1 VFWDESGASLLP
13 VTRRTWAPRGHTPVI
28 RHHFKWKRA
37 SMAAAL
43 CYGSR
48 GGGAA
53 VAFHHQLDAYNTDS
67 LIGALGELRR
77 FLGGEKATLL
87 WDGLPAH
94 RSLAM
99 AAWLRRQR
107 SWLVVEPLPGYAPE
121 LNPVEGLWANL
132 KGGELANRCCQT
144 AEEVIATAQVGGPAD
159 LVSRYG
165 RKVPVAVS
173 SAPIFDA
180 RGRVVGGV
188 DVIRDVSK
196 EREIDEVKSAL
207 ISTVSHELR
216 TPLTLIHGFAELLVL
231 RDMPVERQRSSAV
244 EILDA
249 SRRLARLIDDL
260 LSVSRM
266 ESGRLVL
273 DPRPLDLASVV
284 ERILSPF
291 RAMAAKHTLRTK
303 LPGSLPVVWGD
314 PDKVEQILTNLV
326 GNAIKYSPGGGEVL
340 VTVDQDGDSVQV
352 SVRDQGI
359 GMSPR
364 DMGQLFEK
372 FYRVDREEVRRAGG
386 TGLGLYITKRLVEMH
401 GGRLWA
407 ESWPGVGSVF
417 RFTLPTSDELA
428 GSGR

>member
-1 VFWDESGASLLP
+1 
-13 VTRRTWAPRGHTPVI
+13 
-28 RHHFKWKRA
+28 
-37 SMAAAL
+37 
-43 CYGSR
+43 
-48 GGGAA
+48 
-53 VAFHHQLDAYNTDS
+53 
-67 LIGALGELRR
+67 
-77 FLGGEKATLL
+77 
-87 WDGLPAH
+87 
-94 RSLAM
+94 
-99 AAWLRRQR
+99 
-107 SWLVVEPLPGYAPE
+107 
-121 LNPVEGLWANL
+121 
-132 KGGELANRCCQT
+132 
-144 AEEVIATAQVGGPAD
+144 
-159 LVSRYG
+159 
-165 RKVPVAVS
+165 VAVS

-188 DVIRDVSK
+188 DVIRDVSR

-291 RAMAAKHTLRTK
+291 RAMAAKHTVRTK

-326 GNAIKYSPGGGEVL
+326 GNAIKYSPGAAR
-340 VTVDQDGDSVQV
+340 S
-352 SVRDQGI
+352 S
-359 GMSPR
+359 SPSTR
-364 DMGQLFEK
+364 MAT
-372 FYRVDREEVRRAGG
+372 RCR
-386 TGLGLYITKRLVEMH
+386 
-401 GGRLWA
+401 
-407 ESWPGVGSVF
+407 
-417 RFTLPTSDELA
+417 
-428 GSGR
+428 

>member
-1 VFWDESGASLLP
+1 MDKVG
-13 VTRRTWAPRGHTPVI
+13 
-28 RHHFKWKRA
+28 
-37 SMAAAL
+37 
-43 CYGSR
+43 
-48 GGGAA
+48 
-53 VAFHHQLDAYNTDS
+53 
-67 LIGALGELRR
+67 
-77 FLGGEKATLL
+77 
-87 WDGLPAH
+87 
-94 RSLAM
+94 RSD
-99 AAWLRRQR
+99 
-107 SWLVVEPLPGYAPE
+107 
-121 LNPVEGLWANL
+121 
-132 KGGELANRCCQT
+132 
-144 AEEVIATAQVGGPAD
+144 D

-273 DPRPLDLASVV
+273 DPRPLDLGTVV

-291 RAMAAKHTLRTK
+291 RAMAATHTLRAK

-340 VTVDQDGDSVQV
+340 VTVEHDGDSVQV

-372 FYRVDREEVRRAGG
+372 FYRVDRDEVRRAGG

-417 RFTLPTSDELA
+417 SFTLPTSDELA